1 MSLPRLLKRPSSAI
15 FTSSRAHHPLD
26 PVSSVSARH
35 ARWASIVPFTF
46 HHHNPPPP
54 PLTPDQVLAQSK
66 QQQKFGTPPPSFEP
80 LFSPDQQ
87 QSYPELSPQL
97 TQEEFERRL
106 EHQQRLRQ
114 QEELQQQLQRHRDAL
129 QQQQLKRQIQ
139 QELELAKQKEAEEEK
154 RCRATEAA
162 STASK
167 TDEKLTQRQMSL
179 ADQEG
184 EEQRIE
190 KDVSRI
196 ATEQRP
202 EQRSIDNTT
211 AEQLRKQRRST
222 FGYYFQFH
230 HHHHQQHQQEQKEQT
245 PVRDLVQ
252 EAVTKTLSISTK
264 LPKRIARIS
273 FEDRVKLAMMDYTG
287 SQIDAMTPEQASEI
301 LAKASTCK
309 ETSTTAARTTTAAAA
324 ESSASMIDVT
334 KGASSQYPR
343 NSHSSAKNCSSR
355 QSKTVTRRDHSEVT
369 KRLSHQEPSSEE
381 PETNRHEINAFHD
394 ALTPVETNHLQHHHM
409 SSLSSSTASPKAS
422 EAKSRTASLQPM
434 SSNPQHV

>member
-26 PVSSVSARH
+26 PVSSVSTQSVRPSARH

-66 QQQKFGTPPPSFEP
+66 QQQKFGTPPLTSTTTTTPSFEP

-87 QSYPELSPQL
+87 QSHSEQSPQL

-154 RCRATEAA
+154 RCRAIEAT

-167 TDEKLTQRQMSL
+167 TDEKLTQRQMGL

-230 HHHHQQHQQEQKEQT
+230 HHHHQQQHQQEQKEQT

-252 EAVTKTLSISTK
+252 EAVTKTLSISTN

-301 LAKASTCK
+301 LEKASTCK
-309 ETSTTAARTTTAAAA
+309 KTSTAA
-324 ESSASMIDVT
+324 ESSARNQPSAAPSHALPFFIHGLA
-334 KGASSQYPR
+334 KG
-343 NSHSSAKNCSSR
+343 
-355 QSKTVTRRDHSEVT
+355 V
-369 KRLSHQEPSSEE
+369 
-381 PETNRHEINAFHD
+381 
-394 ALTPVETNHLQHHHM
+394 
-409 SSLSSSTASPKAS
+409 
-422 EAKSRTASLQPM
+422 
-434 SSNPQHV
+434 